1 MGNKKEEKKKEVKE
15 VKEEVQKEHHFFRTL
30 FFLLVLIIS
39 LIIVYGRFIETR
51 IIFVNEHDVKNEKI
65 PTSFNGFEI
74 GHFSDILYSSTD
86 DKEKIKKV
94 SKKLNDKKLDI
105 VIFSGDL
112 IKKGYNPS
120 QKEVDYITKQLSSI
134 TTKYGKYYVT
144 GDNDL
149 KNNIYDNIMQNSGF
163 ISINNSSDT
172 IYRDNKESILLLGLT
187 KDIDTSILSELLK
200 DNKSNYKILVFHE
213 SDSFSEIKNYN
224 LDLVLS
230 SNSLN
235 GQINIPGIKNIFLN
249 KNSMKYYEP
258 YYKYKKTDFYIS
270 NGIGNEKINIRLL
283 NNPSINIYNLKTLK
297 K

>member
-1 MGNKKEEKKKEVKE
+1 MENKKDNKVEKKVEKKEEVK
-15 VKEEVQKEHHFFRTL
+15 KEHHFFRTL
-30 FFLLVLIIS
+30 FFLLVLLVILVII
-39 LIIVYGRFIETR
+39 YGKFIETR
-51 IIFVNEHDVKNEKI
+51 IIFVNEYDIKNKNV

-94 SKKLNDKKLDI
+94 SKKLNDKKLD
-105 VIFSGDL
+105 VAIFSGDL
-112 IKKGYNPS
+112 IKKGYNPT
-120 QKEVDYITKQLSSI
+120 QKEVDYITEKLSSI
-134 TTKYGKYYVT
+134 KTKYGKYYVT
-144 GDNDL
+144 GDNDA
-149 KNNIYDNIMQNSGF
+149 KNEIYDNIMQNSGF
-163 ISINNSSDT
+163 TSLNNSSDV
-172 IYRDNKESILLLGLT
+172 IFRENKESIIILGLT
-187 KDIDTSILSELLK
+187 KDIDTSILSDLLK
-200 DNKSNYKILVFHE
+200 DNNSGYKILVFHE

-258 YYKYKKTDFYIS
+258 YYKYKNTDFYIS

-283 NNPSINIYNLKTLK
+283 NNPSINIYTLK